1 MYIDFSSGKVSLVL
15 VKTDMRSG
23 FDRLAGIASQYLGI
37 DVMKGEDWVV
47 FISKSGHMVKIIHAD
62 EKGALLIS
70 RKLHQGRF
78 QTLMTKITGPAVKT
92 LSKEELERY
101 LDGDEIEVKRT
112 GFLKG

>member
-1 MYIDFSSGKVSLVL
+1 MHIDFSSGKVSLVL

-23 FDRLAGIASQYLGI
+23 FDRLAGMASQYLGI
-37 DVMKGEDWVV
+37 DVMKGNDWVV

-62 EKGALLIS
+62 EKGSLLIS

-78 QTLMTKITGPAVKT
+78 QTLMAKITGPAVKP
-92 LSKEELERY
+92 LSKDELERY
-101 LDGDEIEVKRT
+101 LDGENIEVKRT